1 MIMRKLIFLLFLL
14 GSAIISNAQPENLL
28 KEANQLY
35 ASNEFA
41 KAQKIYENIV
51 GQGFESAELYF
62 NLGNTCYKNQELTKA
77 ILYFEKARLLA
88 PNDEEIQ
95 FNLDLVNQFVVDKIE
110 SLPRPFFLKWGQSI
124 LNLFTANGWAF
135 LSILTFILMLSLA
148 AFYIFSRNLSVRKI
162 SFTIGLFFLF
172 ISPLSFVLAGKQK
185 LKLTH
190 RNHAIIFSTTVT
202 VKSSPSE
209 SGTDLFVIH
218 EGLKVEIKEELGDWA
233 DIKLEDGNTGWVK
246 KGVFERI

>member
-1 MIMRKLIFLLFLL
+1 MKKYINILFLL
-14 GSAIISNAQPENLL
+14 VCIAFIANAQPENLL

-35 ASNEFA
+35 AANEFG
-41 KAQKIYENIV
+41 KAIKVYESII
-51 GQGFESAELYF
+51 GQGFESPELYF
-62 NLGNTCYKNQELTKA
+62 NLGNACYKNQELTKA
-77 ILYFEKARLLA
+77 ILYYEKAKLLA

-95 FNLDLVNQFVVDKIE
+95 FNIDLVNQFVVDKIE
-110 SLPRPFFLKWGQSI
+110 PLPRPFFLKWGQSI

-135 LSILTFILMLSLA
+135 ISILTFIFVLCLA
-148 AFYIFSRNLSVRKI
+148 AFFIFARTITLRKI
-162 SFTIGLFFLF
+162 SFSAAIFLLF
-172 ISPLSFVLAGKQK
+172 ISLLSFVLADKQK
-185 LKLTH
+185 TKITH
-190 RNHAIIFSTTVT
+190 RNHAVIFSTTVT

-233 DIKLEDGNTGWVK
+233 DIKLEDGNSGWIK